1 MAKSPVILIF
11 DVGKTNKKILLF
23 NEQYR
28 IVHEENKQ
36 LAETEDEDGFAC
48 EDVHLLTQYIGE
60 SFARLSGDARFD
72 IKAVNFSAYGASFVY
87 LNQQRKV
94 FLPLYNYLK
103 TFSADLQKKFFQQYG
118 GENNVSRQTASPVL
132 GNLNSGLQ
140 LYRLKFE
147 RPDSYSDIK
156 HALHLPQYLSFL
168 LSSTTISDITSI
180 GCHTMLWDF
189 DKKDYHAWVVKEGVK
204 EKMPP
209 IVNAE
214 SIAGYSGNG
223 LPVGTGIHDSSA
235 ALIPYLAS
243 FHEPFVLLSTGT
255 WCISL
260 NPFNHT
266 PLTDDELKQDCL
278 CYLSYKGSPVKASR
292 LFAGYEHEQQTKRL
306 ATHFEKGNEN
316 YVNVQYNLD
325 IVDKIDRD
333 YNSDPSTGQLPGA
346 SVFEKRELA
355 DFENYDEAYH
365 QLIADIIHQ
374 QVKSTALVLK
384 GTDVKR
390 IFVDGGF
397 SKNQVYMH
405 LLAAA
410 FPGIEVCAA
419 SVPQASAIGAA
430 MAIHAYWNTQP
441 LPSDIIELKLFS
453 AQKNAVH

>member
-1 MAKSPVILIF
+1 MNKSSVILIF

-36 LAETEDEDGFAC
+36 FEEIKDEDGFPC
-48 EDVHLLTQYIGE
+48 EDVQLLTKWIKG
-60 SFARLSGDARFD
+60 SFAGLSADTRFAV
-72 IKAVNFSAYGASFVY
+72 KAVNFSAYGASFVY
-87 LNQQRKV
+87 LNKQHEV

-103 TFSADLQKKFFQQYG
+103 PYSAALQSGFFQKYG

-147 RPDSYSDIK
+147 KPDSFSDIK
-156 HALHLPQYLSFL
+156 YALHLPQYLSYL
-168 LSSTTISDITSI
+168 LSSNAISDITSI

-189 DKKDYHAWVVKEGVK
+189 EKHDYHLWVNKEAVT
-204 EKMPP
+204 EKLPP
-209 IVNAE
+209 IRSAE
-214 SIAGYSGNG
+214 SIAGRSYND
-223 LPVGTGIHDSSA
+223 LPVGTGLHDSSA

-243 FHEPFVLLSTGT
+243 FHEPFILLSTGT

-266 PLTDDELKQDCL
+266 PLTEDELQQDCL
-278 CYLSYKGSPVKASR
+278 CYISYKGSPVKASR
-292 LFAGYEHEQQTKRL
+292 LFAGYEHEQQAKRL
-306 ATHFEKGNEN
+306 ATHFVKANEF
-316 YVNVQYNLD
+316 YTTVEFSLD
-325 IVDKIDRD
+325 IVDNIDRK
-333 YNSDPSTGQLPGA
+333 YGRHNEKGQLPGQ
-346 SVFEKRELA
+346 SVFEKRTLA
-355 DFENYDEAYH
+355 EFKTYEEAYH
-365 QLIADIIHQ
+365 QLISDIIHQ
-374 QVKSTALVLK
+374 QVKSTGLVLK

-405 LLAAA
+405 LLAEA
-410 FPGIEVCAA
+410 FPNIEIYAA

-453 AQKNAVH
+453 AQKNEVQ